1 MFFARGKVL
10 ELCCTA
16 VGIRLTVVYYT
27 LKYSESCS
35 VTQLCPPL
43 FDPMDFSPPGFPVL
57 HHLLKFAQTHV
68 DWVSD
73 AVKLSHPLLPPSPP
87 AFNLSPNQ
95 GLFHLPIRW
104 PKNWSFSFSISPSNE
119 YSGLISF
126 RMDWLHLLAVKGL
139 SRVYSKTTVQNH
151 QFFGAELS
159 LWSNSHIHTWLL
171 EKPQLWLDGPLLAK

>member
-95 GLFHLPIRW
+95 GSFPMSQLFMSGDQIIGASASASVLPMNIQDWFPLRLTA
-104 PKNWSFSFSISPSNE
+104 SL
-119 YSGLISF
+119 Y
-126 RMDWLHLLAVKGL
+126 DWL
-139 SRVYSKTTVQNH
+139 
-151 QFFGAELS
+151 
-159 LWSNSHIHTWLL
+159 LWSPCSPRDSQESSPTPHFKSINL
-171 EKPQLWLDGPLLAK
+171 